1 MEALPMPPA
10 SHRCRKSHC
19 SSKSARSQNWSRCDL
34 TDHCTGSEQAVGAR
48 DPRGGLWR
56 RQPHVSPNGAELL
69 AEAAQHLCPA
79 WAPAAA
85 KPTSLLLG
93 QTIPGTN
100 PLGKLLT
107 PGQLTATTDLPQT
120 AGLLPPCLARG
131 TVTLGIR
138 PYFPCASRG
147 LAQSVAR
154 SYTWAVCCCLF
165 LWISQPLAS
174 LMHPGHSAFELQ
186 HFLELAPSK

>member
-1 MEALPMPPA
+1 MPPA

-19 SSKSARSQNWSRCDL
+19 SSKSARSQNWTRCDL
-34 TDHCTGSEQAVGAR
+34 TDHCTGSEQVVGAR
-48 DPRGGLWR
+48 EPLWW
-56 RQPHVSPNGAELL
+56 SL
-69 AEAAQHLCPA
+69 EAAAPRLPKWGRAASRGSTALVPCSSSSCCQATFSPA
-79 WAPAAA
+79 G
-85 KPTSLLLG
+85 TNHF
-93 QTIPGTN
+93 PGMN
-100 PLGKLLT
+100 PLGKLFT

-131 TVTLGIR
+131 TVMLGIR
-138 PYFPCASRG
+138 PYFPCASWS

-154 SYTWAVCCCLF
+154 SYTRDVCCCLF